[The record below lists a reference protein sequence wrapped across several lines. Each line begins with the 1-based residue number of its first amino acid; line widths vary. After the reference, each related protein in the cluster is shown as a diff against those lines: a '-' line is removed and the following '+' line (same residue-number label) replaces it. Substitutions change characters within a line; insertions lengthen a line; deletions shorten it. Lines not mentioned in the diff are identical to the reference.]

1 MSVTGHYTSR
11 SSPYTHVSYSVCV
24 CVCVEESVN
33 NNKML
38 RCHSSECTSSSR
50 LMLRPT
56 QGYAAVGQRDRNR
69 EGNKGREL
77 HGRKAVETRK
87 DIRVHFGMP
96 MRTLVGHPD
105 TYAHTYTHTYTHVC
119 AMWRYICISCDSDS
133 DSGAGSGSVSPNY
146 MKL

>member
-1 MSVTGHYTSR
+1 
-11 SSPYTHVSYSVCV
+11 
-24 CVCVEESVN
+24 
-33 NNKML
+33 
-38 RCHSSECTSSSR
+38 
-50 LMLRPT
+50 MLRPT
-56 QGYAAVGQRDRNR
+56 QGYAAVGQRDRKR

-96 MRTLVGHPD
+96 MRTLVGHLD
-105 TYAHTYTHTYTHVC
+105 TYAHTYTHVC

-133 DSGAGSGSVSPNY
+133 DSGSGSGSPNY